1 MQKNLYETL
10 VIIKPHS
17 PNDGYVGHFY
27 DVHSFDSEK
36 VITFLLWDIQ
46 GRVQI
51 ISDHIWKENEMRAQ
65 YNEPAHKIE
74 DISVWKSRIDHLCD
88 LYKERMVTLIRI
100 VWSES
105 LMIETIRE
113 RMLDM
118 RRMILSQYRLI
129 GPTGQYESNMPS
141 DKYQTLFHASDNEE
155 KAKYELNIYKN
166 FFKNTEIVPFSCCNA
181 PIYFPFRTRKYY

>member
-1 MQKNLYETL
+1 
-10 VIIKPHS
+10 
-17 PNDGYVGHFY
+17 
-27 DVHSFDSEK
+27 
-36 VITFLLWDIQ
+36 
-46 GRVQI
+46 
-51 ISDHIWKENEMRAQ
+51 
-65 YNEPAHKIE
+65 
-74 DISVWKSRIDHLCD
+74 
-88 LYKERMVTLIRI
+88 
-100 VWSES
+100 
-105 LMIETIRE
+105 MIETIRE

-166 FFKNTEIVPFSCCNA
+166 FFKNTEIVPFSYCNA